1 MKVLICEHE
10 ELLLT
15 TLVYRIRKHGFAV
28 ETARNRKEALKL
40 LRENSFD
47 LLVADIF
54 SPEFLGIALMRSI
67 RRNSKN
73 KKIPILLIADLEQDE
88 LMLHA
93 LKLGAR
99 DFVTKPFKP
108 DELVIRIKGILQ
120 SKMVNVK

>member
-120 SKMVNVK
+120 SKMVNAK

>member
-67 RRNSKN
+67 RRNSRN

-120 SKMVNVK
+120 SKMVNAK

>member
-73 KKIPILLIADLEQDE
+73 KKIPILLIADLEQEE

-108 DELVIRIKGILQ
+108 DELFIRIKGILQ
-120 SKMVNVK
+120 SKMVNAK